1 MSPQQKSSVMPQP
14 MGEVKNLPVGSKSNI
29 QYTKNNRVINKNQFD
44 IIGSLI
50 NSAKTGGAG
59 GVVNNILNR
68 TDSIFGGIIG
78 KVRGAINNPK
88 SFVENTLGG
97 TVKDGNVGQIE
108 ERSFAELERNKAR
121 LATSQQ
127 RLNAL
132 GGISPP
138 SQPPV
143 TVISAPQGQSAPS
156 YVKGGGQVADQLP
169 TFSASSD
176 TRDRSRTSKILGIF

>member
-14 MGEVKNLPVGSKSNI
+14 MGEVRNLPVGSGPNM

-50 NSAKTGGAG
+50 NSAKTGGSG

-88 SFVENTLGG
+88 SL
-97 TVKDGNVGQIE
+97 
-108 ERSFAELERNKAR
+108 L
-121 LATSQQ
+121 
-127 RLNAL
+127 
-132 GGISPP
+132 
-138 SQPPV
+138 
-143 TVISAPQGQSAPS
+143 
-156 YVKGGGQVADQLP
+156 
-169 TFSASSD
+169 
-176 TRDRSRTSKILGIF
+176 KIL